1 MEEPHYDE
9 FDVLLEPTSAGGYT
23 ARVLDSPTGPTK
35 PVPFLPPGTPEG
47 LKLLVLT
54 LRAVH
59 GVRALEAEAVPDAKK
74 YGTSL
79 FDAIFHDEAL
89 SALRGSLHVA
99 AVNRHGLRLRLRFND
114 TPALVNIPWELMYD
128 KEAHRF
134 PCQLGKYPVI
144 RFVEIAEP
152 LSPLAVT
159 GPVRMIVVI
168 SSPSDYQQLNVE
180 AEWSKLQG
188 ILEPLVKSGR
198 LQVDRLPTAS
208 LDVLRRAVLNDY
220 HVFHFIGHGGVDKA
234 TGDGILI
241 FTGPDGQGRRV
252 TGHDLGVML
261 SNSPIR
267 LAVLNSCEGARIS
280 EVDPYAGTAVS
291 LVQQGI
297 PAVVAMQFEIT
308 DEAAIA
314 FSSTLY
320 EGITMGRPVDLAV
333 TLARQAILAVR
344 PTEWATPVLY
354 LRAGDGKIFDLA
366 DQVIEAPPHPARPPQ
381 PAPVAILQPAP
392 EAGPEPKPEP
402 KPPPAPETA
411 PLPPPQP
418 PMSPTRLAGRAKGR
432 QVMLVWA
439 QPQVED
445 SPVDHWEVLRDGAVV
460 ARTGSN
466 HWVDTPGRG
475 RFAYAVTAVGR
486 DGRRSPPSSD
496 VVLGPRRRRWTW
508 VVGLAALAAVALLVW
523 KLWPP
528 PPPPAILKAPTN
540 LTGTMEQAPGTT
552 TARVTLS
559 WDPAP
564 ADSATVSSWEVLRNG
579 VIVGG
584 STVPNADDT
593 LTKAWKYTYRVRA
606 VGMDGK
612 RSPLSNA
619 WATTVTKPAHVPR
632 PDMTIRVFDHGAA
645 GGSGEVLVTF
655 QTDNRDTEDI
665 AKGEQVAVEV
675 SGTGEILD
683 ASYYW
688 GTDSANTVQC
698 ERRGTTGA
706 VCAVGDHPT
715 HGVVKVAV
723 TVMGTETFDVTAT
736 VSTQTDDAN
745 PSNDRATYRVTVPT
759 TPTTTPPS
767 PTPSPT
773 S

>member
-1 MEEPHYDE
+1 MEETHYEE
-9 FDVLLEPTSAGGYT
+9 FDVLLEPSGAGGYT

-35 PVPFLPPGTPEG
+35 RIPFVPPGTPEG

-74 YGTSL
+74 YGTTL

-134 PCQLGKYPVI
+134 PCQLGKYPVV

-208 LDVLRRAVLNDY
+208 LDVLRRAVLSDY

-366 DQVIEAPPHPARPPQ
+366 DQVIEAPPPPPVPTPVAVPQPTPTPAPATQPVPGPEAVGAAEARP
-381 PAPVAILQPAP
+381 L
-392 EAGPEPKPEP
+392 
-402 KPPPAPETA
+402 PPAPP
-411 PLPPPQP
+411 PLPPAN
-418 PMSPTRLAGRAKGR
+418 LAGHATRREVQLSWR
-432 QVMLVWA
+432 Q
-439 QPQVED
+439 PRVEEV
-445 SPVDHWEVLRDGAVV
+445 PVDHWEVLRDGTVV
-460 ARTGSN
+460 AETRSKR
-466 HWVDTPGRG
+466 WAETPGRG
-475 RFAYAVTAVGR
+475 KFVYAVTAVGR
-486 DGRRSPPSSD
+486 DSRRSVPSDEIVLGPHGRRTWPWVLLVLAVVAALVVWRFWPQPSPPPQVLLPPVNVTGTATPETGAGEYQVNLTWEPASGSVPVSLWEVRRDGVQVMTVKQQSAKDRRLKAGRYSYTVVAIDAAGRRSDPSRPK
-496 VVLGPRRRRWTW
+496 VV
-508 VVGLAALAAVALLVW
+508 V
-523 KLWPP
+523 
-528 PPPPAILKAPTN
+528 ISPT
-540 LTGTMEQAPGTT
+540 
-552 TARVTLS
+552 S
-559 WDPAP
+559 
-564 ADSATVSSWEVLRNG
+564 
-579 VIVGG
+579 
-584 STVPNADDT
+584 
-593 LTKAWKYTYRVRA
+593 
-606 VGMDGK
+606 
-612 RSPLSNA
+612 
-619 WATTVTKPAHVPR
+619 
-632 PDMTIRVFDHGAA
+632 
-645 GGSGEVLVTF
+645 
-655 QTDNRDTEDI
+655 
-665 AKGEQVAVEV
+665 
-675 SGTGEILD
+675 
-683 ASYYW
+683 
-688 GTDSANTVQC
+688 
-698 ERRGTTGA
+698 
-706 VCAVGDHPT
+706 
-715 HGVVKVAV
+715 
-723 TVMGTETFDVTAT
+723 
-736 VSTQTDDAN
+736 
-745 PSNDRATYRVTVPT
+745 
-759 TPTTTPPS
+759 PTTTPSPS
-767 PTPSPT
+767 EETPEANVSIKLDTTFAGAGSGELVVRFKTDNLGPADIGSEVVKVRATGSGRILAAVFRSAGGGESPCGQARAGFTCTIGTHAILGLATVDVTVLQDAAFEVIATVESELKDPNRGNNTASYPVQVPTTTRPPPP
-773 S
+773 

>member
-9 FDVLLEPTSAGGYT
+9 FDVLLERSSSAGYT
-23 ARVLDSPTGPTK
+23 ARVVDSPTGPTR
-35 PVPFLPPGTPEG
+35 PIPFEPPGTPEG

-99 AVNRHGLRLRLRFND
+99 AVNKHGLRLRLRFND

-152 LSPLAVT
+152 ITPLAVT

-168 SSPSDYQQLNVE
+168 SSPSDHPQLNVE
-180 AEWSKLQG
+180 AEWDKLQG
-188 ILEPLVKSGR
+188 ILAPLVESGR
-198 LQVDRLPTAS
+198 LQVDRLSTAS
-208 LDVLRRAVLNDY
+208 LDLLRQTVLNDY
-220 HVFHFIGHGGVDKA
+220 HVFHFIGHGGVDKT

-241 FTGPDGQGRRV
+241 FTEPNGQGRRV

-320 EGITMGRPVDLAV
+320 EGITVGRPVDLAV

-344 PTEWATPVLY
+344 PSEWATPVLY

-366 DQVIEAPPHPARPPQ
+366 DQVIEP
-381 PAPVAILQPAP
+381 
-392 EAGPEPKPEP
+392 
-402 KPPPAPETA
+402 PPPAPPPVVKPE
-411 PLPPPQP
+411 PEPPPTPSAERPSPLAALPSGPPRP
-418 PMSPTRLAGRAKGR
+418 PMSPTQLNGHVSRREVVLT
-432 QVMLVWA
+432 WA

-445 SPVDHWEVLRDGAVV
+445 SPVDHWEVLRHGALV
-460 ARTGSN
+460 AETKSN
-466 HWVDTPGRG
+466 RWVDAPGRG
-475 RFAYAVTAVGR
+475 TFAYAVTAVGR
-486 DGRRSPPSSD
+486 DGRRSPPTPD
-496 VVLGPRRRRWTW
+496 VVAGLHGRRWIW
-508 VVGLAALAAVALLVW
+508 AVAVLVLAAAGLLVW

-528 PPPPAILKAPTN
+528 PPEPTLTAPTN
-540 LTGTMEQAPGTT
+540 LTGTLVQKEGTT
-552 TARVTLS
+552 TATVTLR

-564 ADSATVSSWEVLRNG
+564 DDSAKVSTWEVMRNG
-579 VIVGG
+579 
-584 STVPNADDT
+584 TVVATPAVPRAVDT
-593 LTKAWKYTYRVRA
+593 LSRAGTYTYTVRA
-606 VGMDGK
+606 VGTDGK
-612 RSPLSNA
+612 RSTASNT
-619 WATTVTKPAHVPR
+619 WSTTVTKPPHVVA
-632 PDMTIRVFDHGAA
+632 PDLTIRVFGHGEG

-655 QTDNRDTEDI
+655 QTDNRDSQDV
-665 AKGEQVAVEV
+665 ARGERVVV
-675 SGTGEILD
+675 DVTGTGQILD
-683 ASYYW
+683 AGFYP
-688 GTDSANTVQC
+688 GTDPSQSVRCDLQGSA
-698 ERRGTTGA
+698 RA
-706 VCAVGDHPT
+706 VCSVGDHAT
-715 HGVVKVAV
+715 RGVFKIAV
-723 TVMGTETFDVTAT
+723 TVTGAETFDVNAT
-736 VSTQTDDAN
+736 VSSETRDPN
-745 PSNDRATYRVTVPT
+745 PANDRATYPVELA
-759 TPTTTPPS
+759 PPS
-767 PTPSPT
+767 PTPSP
-773 S
+773 SPSG